1 MTTVEKK
8 LDEIAEEVAMEL
20 KVEPEDLALNFQ
32 QENQAQVVTI
42 LVEKMDK
49 ICALMDYQAEIIERS
64 KSRLE
69 DAKYLYKTAEKDYK
83 HKKTSA
89 YLDYKQGDRIK
100 YGSDFKKLGCTDAEY
115 VAMADLEADTTL
127 NFALQKERDYLS
139 SQHNLED
146 CKHKYETLN
155 NHFLSYRKSCDL
167 LRMEIE
173 RFGTGTKH
181 QYPSSQQR
189 TYP

>member
-1 MTTVEKK
+1 MTIVEKK
-8 LDEIAEEVAMEL
+8 LDEIAEEVAEEL
-20 KVEPEDLALNFQ
+20 KIEPEDLALNFQ
-32 QENQAQVVTI
+32 QENESKVVSI

-49 ICALMDYQAEIIERS
+49 ICALMDYQATIIEQS

-69 DAKYLYKTAEKDYK
+69 DAKYLYKTSEKDYK
-83 HKKTSA
+83 HTKTSA
-89 YLDYKQGDRIK
+89 YLRFKQEDRMK

-115 VAMADLEADTTL
+115 VAMSDLEADTRL

-139 SQHNLED
+139 AQHNLED

-181 QYPSSQQR
+181 QYPSSHQR
-189 TYP
+189 T